1 MAGGTFDPM
10 VKKVRPG
17 TYINF
22 YTENAESVGASER
35 GITVIPLIDHNYG
48 PAGEFIKLTNASPDA
63 EIAKLGYS
71 VYDSKLLLLREAFKC
86 ANTVY
91 AYIIN
96 ASTVKATATG
106 GGIKATAKYA
116 GSRGNSFKY
125 SITANTVSGF
135 DVCVYLDTDMVS
147 EYKGIENPA
156 ALAKLD
162 DPYVDFATVEGSS
175 AFTETASTTLTG
187 GVDVTAT
194 NAKYTDFL
202 DGLESIY
209 FNSFAFPVSGDNAES
224 LKAAMKTKVVYLA
237 ESCGKRIH
245 AAVPNYVC
253 DCQYIINVTNGVIL
267 SDAEIDNV
275 KVCAYVAGL
284 YAGTSYTESN
294 TYKEYE
300 GAVEVLGKKTN
311 EQAIAAINNG
321 EFFFTLSEQG
331 DVVVESDINSLTTFA
346 NGVDSSY
353 SKNRVQRVF
362 DTVNSLLQNNFPPN
376 KYNNDETGWDI
387 MEGIGAGILKS
398 LENEGAIKNVDTDND
413 FLVDRSASAKDYTY
427 FNVYIQPVDSAEKL
441 YFKVKTN

>member
-22 YTENAESVGASER
+22 YTENVESVGASER
-35 GITVIPLIDHNYG
+35 GITVIPLIDHDYG
-48 PAGEFIKLTNASPDA
+48 PSGEFIKLTNASPDT
-63 EIAKLGYS
+63 EMAKLGYS
-71 VYDSKLLLLREAFKC
+71 VYDTELLLLREAFKC

-91 AYIIN
+91 AYVIN
-96 ASTVKATATG
+96 GSTAKATATG
-106 GGIKATAKYA
+106 GGIKVTAKYA
-116 GSRGNSFKY
+116 GTRGNSFKY
-125 SITANTVSGF
+125 SIAANTVNGF
-135 DVCVYLDTDMVS
+135 DICVYLDTDIVS
-147 EYKGIENPA
+147 EYTGIENPA
-156 ALAKLD
+156 KLIEIE

-175 AFTETASTTLTG
+175 AFTETAATSLSG
-187 GVDVTAT
+187 GADVKAT
-194 NAKYTDFL
+194 NAKYTAFL
-202 DGLESIY
+202 DDLESIY
-209 FNSFAFPVSGDNAES
+209 FNSFAFPVSGNDADS
-224 LKAAMKTKVVYLA
+224 LKAAMKTKVIYLV

-245 AAVPNYVC
+245 AAVPDYAC
-253 DCQYIINVTNGVIL
+253 DCQYIINVTNGVKL
-267 SDAEIDNV
+267 SDTDIDNV
-275 KVCAYVAGL
+275 KACAFVAAL

-294 TYKEYE
+294 TYTAYE
-300 GAVEVLGKKTN
+300 GAVEVLNKKTN

-321 EFFFTLSEQG
+321 EFFFTFSEQG
-331 DVVVESDINSLTTFA
+331 SVVVESDINSLTTFA

-376 KYNNDETGWDI
+376 KYDNDETGWDI

-398 LENEGAIKNVDTDND
+398 LENEGAIKNVDTDSD